1 MSQPIEHQKIADE
14 VRDLYRTDPEGA
26 APRIEGLLEE
36 RFGGLPPSERLA
48 AVGDLKHMFPPAG
61 SLEQHTDLE
70 FLRIREIAS
79 LILGREMFQK
89 ESESGVLLDRLIR
102 SLDTVFDALNDLI
115 RVIRLTLLGQDMQ
128 LETIRQ
134 VIGSQLEGQE
144 QSLSLESHLDQIREA
159 FLIAHRAFQ
168 EAAKGSMHRVLEELD
183 PEVLAAASKGGFKI
197 GPMRRAALFDIYQ
210 ERFEQV
216 KEWFSSGRFSEEL
229 LRAFEGICQR
239 DYANGGGHDENR
251 R

>member
-1 MSQPIEHQKIADE
+1 MSQPIDYQKIADE
-14 VRDLYRTDPEGA
+14 IRDVYRTDPEGA

-36 RFGGLPPSERLA
+36 RFKDLPHPERLA
-48 AVGDLKHMFPPAG
+48 AIGDLKSTFRSAGFP
-61 SLEQHTDLE
+61 EQQTELE

-79 LILGREMFQK
+79 LILGREMSQK
-89 ESESGVLLDRLIR
+89 ESESGELLDRLLR

-144 QSLSLESHLDQIREA
+144 RSLSLESHLNQIKEA

-183 PEVLAAASKGGFKI
+183 PETLAAASKGGFKI
-197 GPMRRAALFDIYQ
+197 GPMRRAELFDIYQ
-210 ERFEQV
+210 ERFQQI
-216 KEWFSSGRFSEEL
+216 KEWFNSGRFSEEV

-239 DYANGGGHDENR
+239 DYANGGGRDENR
-251 R
+251 G